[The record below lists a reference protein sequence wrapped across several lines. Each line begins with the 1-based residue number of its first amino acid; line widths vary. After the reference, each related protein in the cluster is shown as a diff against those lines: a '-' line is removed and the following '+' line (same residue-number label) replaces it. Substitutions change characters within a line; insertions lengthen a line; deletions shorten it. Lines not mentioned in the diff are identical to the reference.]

1 MDVFKSRVHH
11 WFLVSKRDLP
21 WRSTLNPYYI
31 WLSEII
37 LQQTRIDQGLAYYQK
52 FTETFPTIEMLADA
66 TEDQVLKLWQGLGYY
81 SRARN
86 LHYTARYITKEYKG
100 IFPNDY
106 QRIRSLKGVGDY
118 TAAAIASI
126 SFNLPY
132 PAVDG
137 NVYRVLA
144 RFFGISDPIDTTP
157 GRKIFMELAR
167 ELIKGTD
174 PGMHNQA
181 MMEFGALQCTPQK
194 PDCINCPLRDECM
207 AFSMNKV
214 TGLPVKQKK
223 TQQRDRYFNYFIF
236 MDTEN
241 TWLRKRRE
249 NDIWKNL
256 YEFPLIETT
265 EATSIESLLSMPE
278 ATRLLQHER
287 AIVESV
293 DHWKTHLLSH
303 QRINYRAIQ
312 VKLTGEML
320 MSPEFERVN
329 KKDIFNFAVPKL
341 LEKYLYGLFGADK

>member
-1 MDVFKSRVHH
+1 MDVFKSRVHQ
-11 WFLVSKRDLP
+11 WFSVAKRDLP

-52 FTETFPTIEMLADA
+52 FTETFPTIEMLANA

-86 LHYTARYITKEYKG
+86 LYFTARYITKEYNG

-106 QRIRSLKGVGDY
+106 QRIRALKGVGDY

-126 SFNLPY
+126 SFNQSY

-144 RFFGISDPIDTTP
+144 RFFGISDPIDSTSGKKTF
-157 GRKIFMELAR
+157 KELAC

-181 MMEFGALQCTPQK
+181 IMEFGALQCTPQK
-194 PDCINCPLRDECM
+194 PDCMICPLRAACY
-207 AFSMNKV
+207 AFSAGKV
-214 TGLPVKQKK
+214 NDLPVKLKK
-223 TQQRDRYFNYFIF
+223 TKQRDRFFNYFIF
-236 MDTEN
+236 ADTEY

-249 NDIWKNL
+249 KDIWKNL
-256 YEFPLIETT
+256 YEFPMIETT
-265 EATSIESLLSMPE
+265 DATSIESLLSMPE
-278 ATRLLQHER
+278 TASLFHPEK
-287 AIVESV
+287 AIIESV
-293 DHWKTHLLSH
+293 ENWKTHLLTH
-303 QRINYRAIQ
+303 QRINYRAIRL
-312 VKLTGEML
+312 KLTGEIL
-320 MSPEFERVN
+320 MPPEFERVN

-341 LEKYLYGLFGADK
+341 LEKYLYRLFYSGE